1 MSIACLESRRYGGYS
16 SKVFLEF
23 EIQKKKTYT
32 VSIKRLTLCLP
43 VAASQERSII
53 LIGPKGMKEDRMDS
67 SLSSKL
73 ILPIYILL

>member
-23 EIQKKKTYT
+23 EIQKKNIY
-32 VSIKRLTLCLP
+32 SINQKTLCLP